1 MNYNRGPML
10 GGNPRVKKG
19 TSYIVKL
26 SRQLTGVLIIIL
38 VLMMFKY
45 SKTDVSEKFSKI
57 IVDNFYL
64 DYTKKVVEVYNQ
76 YSPAVQDT
84 VETFVNN
91 VGK

>member
-1 MNYNRGPML
+1 MNYNRPSML
-10 GGNPRVKKG
+10 GGNPKQKKS
-19 TSYIVKL
+19 TPYIVKL

-45 SKTDVSEKFSKI
+45 SKTDVSEKLNKLV
-57 IVDNFYL
+57 VDNFYL
-64 DYTKKVVEVYNQ
+64 DYTKKVVEVYTE
-76 YSPAVQDT
+76 YSPKVQES

>member
-1 MNYNRGPML
+1 ML
-10 GGNPRVKKG
+10 GGNPQKKKS

-45 SKTDVSEKFSKI
+45 SKTDVSEKISKLV
-57 IVDNFYL
+57 VDNFYL
-64 DYTKKVVEVYNQ
+64 DYTKKVVEVYNH
-76 YSPAVQDT
+76 YSPIVQDS